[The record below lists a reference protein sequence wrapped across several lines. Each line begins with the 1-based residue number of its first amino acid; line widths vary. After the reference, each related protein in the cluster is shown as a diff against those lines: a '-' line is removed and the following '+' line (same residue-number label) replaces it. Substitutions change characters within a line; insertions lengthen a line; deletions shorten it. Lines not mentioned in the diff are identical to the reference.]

1 MTDYVVNLSPRDN
14 VIANT
19 IGLIVLCV
27 VFLILLSL

>member
-14 VIANT
+14 VIAST
-19 IGLIVLCV
+19 ISLIVLCV